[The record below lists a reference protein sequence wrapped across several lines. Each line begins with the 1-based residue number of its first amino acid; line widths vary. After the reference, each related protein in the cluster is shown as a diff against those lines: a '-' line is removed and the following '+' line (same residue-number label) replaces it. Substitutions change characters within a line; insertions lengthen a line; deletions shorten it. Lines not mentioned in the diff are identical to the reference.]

1 MKKTYF
7 SLFFVLALGIWG
19 CQKEDDA
26 ETTGTVKGTVTS
38 WGTSSALDDVKIIVF
53 ESNSNTPVQSLTT
66 AADGTYSAVLEPGS
80 YYVRMYRNG
89 YEQVPPRN
97 ISPIPFTV
105 TLGEEL
111 ENSVEMFDSEV
122 AQGGYIQGT
131 VSDAGQGVPNA
142 LVVGEKDGKGYS
154 TVSDAEG
161 NYFLYNLPAGDFLLQ
176 AWISGYESEPTTVSV
191 AAATE
196 NKQDLLLTEGATGT
210 VSGTVSFLASTAVE
224 VDVTLTHPLTQ
235 EPIPGLK
242 TSTTADYSIQHV
254 PTGVFLARATYRND
268 ERVVDPDWIVKFG
281 EPMVEVAGGPVSR
294 DFSLT
299 NALKVM
305 SPTNL
310 PSNTI
315 PSEISGLTPTF
326 SWEAYPSASDY
337 VVEVSDANGNI
348 IWGGIDRTES
358 IPVKNVVVPSSQT
371 SVVFDYDGTA
381 TQSLEPGKV
390 YRWRVFVS
398 KDDKQSTSGWRLIS
412 VSEDQLGLIKIAE

>member
-7 SLFFVLALGIWG
+7 SLFFVLALGFWS
-19 CQKEDDA
+19 CQKDEDV
-26 ETTGTVKGTVTS
+26 ETTGILKGTVTAWS
-38 WGTSSALDDVKIIVF
+38 TSSALDDVKITVF

-80 YYVRMYRNG
+80 YYLRMYRNG

-105 TLGEEL
+105 FLREEL

-122 AQGGYIQGT
+122 ERGGYIQGT
-131 VSDAGQGVPNA
+131 VSEAGKAVPNA

-161 NYFLYNLPAGDFLLQ
+161 NYFLYNLPAGDFHLK
-176 AWISGYESEPTTVSV
+176 AWISGYESEHTTVSV
-191 AAATE
+191 AAATKNE
-196 NKQDLLLTEGATGT
+196 HNILVTQGATGT
-210 VSGTVSFLASTAVE
+210 VLGTVSFLASTAVE

-242 TSTTADYSIQHV
+242 TSTTADYSIQNV
-254 PTGVFLARATYRND
+254 PTGIFLARATYRND

-281 EPMVEVAGGPVSR
+281 EPMVEVGGGPVNR

-315 PSEISGLTPTF
+315 PSEINGLTPTF

-337 VVEVSDANGNI
+337 VVEVSDANGRV
-348 IWGGIDRTES
+348 IWGGIDRTQS
-358 IPVKNVVVPSSQT
+358 IPVKNITIPSSQT
-371 SVVFDYDGTA
+371 SVTFNDDGTA
-381 TQSLEPGKV
+381 TQPLEPGKV

-398 KDDKQSTSGWRLIS
+398 KDDKQSASGWRLIS
-412 VSEDQLGLIKIAE
+412 VSEDQLGLIKIAR